1 MIEGLQPE
9 FPDESRPI
17 ARRGQ
22 PLTFEDLARL
32 LGLVALLFLG
42 ISLATTLKPAL
53 LLCAV
58 SFLAAMVINPLIVRL
73 ERRGVTR
80 GMAILLVGLVFLII
94 IVLAVWLFIP
104 PFLDQLQALVQAA
117 PETWKRIYGQFGVWI
132 DRYPI
137 FKSAISDRQND
148 MFNAA
153 QAQVGGVARFLLRST
168 LGVFGSL
175 FGGVFG
181 LMLAIF
187 ALSDP
192 MPIVN
197 AYLKLAPERYRKQAR
212 RVLARMMHQVSA
224 WARGVIINGA
234 ATGISTGVLLSL
246 VHVQPAF
253 VFGVLAFLGEF
264 VPMIGSIVAAIPALF
279 VAASMGPTS
288 FALAMLV
295 ILFVQQ
301 VEANLLIPF
310 VLGKQMNL
318 HPVTI
323 LFFTLAMGSLFGL
336 AGAILVVPAAALVKI
351 LISEFYLRPQRLNE
365 AEFAEASRQI
375 IAGQINPEE

>member
-1 MIEGLQPE
+1 MSECQ
-9 FPDESRPI
+9 DESRPPTGN
-17 ARRGQ
+17 R
-22 PLTFEDLARL
+22 PLAFEDLARL
-32 LGLVALLFLG
+32 LGLAVLMFLG

-53 LLCAV
+53 LLSAV
-58 SFLAAMVINPLIVRL
+58 SFLVAMVVNPVIVRL
-73 ERRGVTR
+73 ERRGLKR
-80 GMAILLVGLVFLII
+80 GPAVLLVGLLSLALII
-94 IVLAVWLFIP
+94 LTFWLLIP

-117 PETWKRIYGQFGVWI
+117 PETWKRIYGQIGVWI
-132 DRYPI
+132 DRYPT
-137 FKSAISDRQND
+137 FKSAISGRQND

-175 FGGVFG
+175 FGAVFG
-181 LMLAIF
+181 LMLGIF

-192 MPIVN
+192 LPIVN
-197 AYLKLAPERYRKQAR
+197 AYQKVVPQRYREPAR
-212 RVLARMMHQVSA
+212 RVLARMMSAVSA
-224 WARGVIINGA
+224 WARGVFINGA

-246 VHVQPAF
+246 VHVQPAL

-264 VPMIGSIVAAIPALF
+264 VPMIGSVIAAIPALF
-279 VAASMGPTS
+279 VAASMGPTT
-288 FALAMLV
+288 FLLALLV

-310 VLGKQMNL
+310 VMGKQMNL

-336 AGAILVVPAAALVKI
+336 AGAILVVPTAALVKVV
-351 LISEFYLRPQRLNE
+351 ISEFYLRPQGIDEEELTQK
-365 AEFAEASRQI
+365 SRQI
-375 IAGQINPEE
+375 IEGRLDSKKDF